1 MNERSE
7 YPGTR
12 TTGNDPLQRSSGT
25 AGGIPGEQQDTGYT
39 GGDDSTLAGM
49 TDHRSSTAMGSTG
62 ETGDTMGKAVG
73 DKIDD
78 MSEKLGDSA
87 TKISDKGKEGLET
100 GKEKL
105 GGGMESAADMIRERT
120 GDTSGLPQEA
130 GTKLADTM
138 DKTATYLHEHSSE
151 EIWSDVESYV
161 REHPTQALVGAVLA
175 GWVMARVLR

>member
-1 MNERSE
+1 MNERNE

-25 AGGIPGEQQDTGYT
+25 AGGMPVERQDTAYT
-39 GGDDSTLAGM
+39 GGDDSSMPGM
-49 TDHRSSTAMGSTG
+49 NDHRSSTGMETG

-73 DKIDD
+73 DKLDG

-87 TKISDKGKEGLET
+87 TKISEKGKEGLET

-105 GGGMESAADMIRERT
+105 GGGMESAADLIRDRT
-120 GDTSGLPQEA
+120 GDTSGLPHEA

-138 DKTATYLHEHSSE
+138 DKTASYLQEHSSE

>member
-1 MNERSE
+1 MNERNE
-7 YPGTR
+7 TAGTR

-25 AGGIPGEQQDTGYT
+25 AGGMAGDTGIGGVREMSDT
-39 GGDDSTLAGM
+39 GMAG
-49 TDHRSSTAMGSTG
+49 TG
-62 ETGDTMGKAVG
+62 NSGDTMGKAVG

-78 MSEKLGDSA
+78 MSEKLGD
-87 TKISDKGKEGLET
+87 TKTTITEKSKESLET

-105 GGGMESAADMIRERT
+105 GGGMESAADMIRDRT
-120 GDTSGLPQEA
+120 GETSGLPHDA
-130 GTKLADTM
+130 GMKLADTM
-138 DKTATYLHEHSSE
+138 DKTAAYLHEHSSE